1 MALVVPDVSEVQ
13 MLIRLVGDI
22 TSLPSRNQVMKLYT
36 SPAGNI
42 PDTGT
47 TAASFTEATAA
58 GYTPATMVP
67 AGWTAA
73 TVSGTSTATYAPDVT
88 FSFTAAETVMG
99 YYVVD
104 TTSPTPVLLWAESF
118 SGGPFVLPSSGGQI
132 QITPTL
138 SLA

>member
-1 MALVVPDVSEVQ
+1 MALVVPNVSEVQ

-36 SPAGNI
+36 SPLGNI
-42 PDTGT
+42 DDDFS
-47 TAASFTEATAA
+47 AASFAEATAA
-58 GYTPATMVP
+58 GYAPATMVP
-67 AGWTAA
+67 AGWSAA
-73 TVSGTSTATYAPDVT
+73 TVSGTSSATYSPDVT
-88 FSFTAAETVMG
+88 FSFTAAESVAG

-104 TTSPTPVLLWAESF
+104 TTSPTAVLLWAESF

>member
-1 MALVVPDVSEVQ
+1 MALVVPDVAEVQ

-36 SPAGNI
+36 SPAGDILENF
-42 PDTGT
+42 

-58 GYTPATMVP
+58 GYAAATMVP

-73 TVSGTSTATYAPDVT
+73 TVSGTSTATYSPDVT

>member
-1 MALVVPDVSEVQ
+1 MALVVPNESEVE
-13 MLIRLVGDI
+13 MLNRLVGTISAVD
-22 TSLPSRNQVMKLYT
+22 RNQVMKLYT
-36 SPAGNI
+36 SPS
-42 PDTGT
+42 GT
-47 TAASFTEATAA
+47 ITEDFTAASFTESTAA
-58 GYTPATMVP
+58 GYAPVTLVP

-73 TVSGTSTATYAPDVT
+73 TVAGTSTATYSPDVT
-88 FSFTAAETVMG
+88 FSFTAADTIVG

-104 TTSPTPVLLWAESF
+104 TTSPTAILLWAEAF